1 MGRVVEFP
9 ASNGEERQRLL
20 AELQRVRQEIAAL
33 DLEEPAD
40 MDSEAYEAWGDR
52 HEELEDQVDDLMD
65 RLEELGQSSWN

>member
-9 ASNGEERQRLL
+9 SPNGEERQALL
-20 AELQRVRQEIAAL
+20 EELERVRQEIAAL

-52 HEELEDQVDDLMD
+52 HEALEDQADDLMD
-65 RLEELGQSSWN
+65 RLEELGEP